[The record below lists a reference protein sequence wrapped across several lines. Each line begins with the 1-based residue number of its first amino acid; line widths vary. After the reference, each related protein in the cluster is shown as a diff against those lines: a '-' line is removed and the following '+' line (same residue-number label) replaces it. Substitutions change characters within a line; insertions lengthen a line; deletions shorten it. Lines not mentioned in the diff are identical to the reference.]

1 MDKVNFVI
9 LAAGKGT
16 RMRSAMPKVLHKLAG
31 RSMLGHVVDAV
42 DSLGI
47 AQKIIVTGHGA
58 EQVEAAFQNNTTQ
71 FVQQTEQLGTGHAV
85 QQAEPALGDDATVIV
100 LYGDVP
106 LIRPKT
112 IAKILDVVSSTTMG
126 LLTIHLDNPQG
137 YGRIVRGNGDVIEAI
152 VEQKDASADELS
164 ITEVNTGVMALKA
177 EHLRAWLPKIT
188 NNNAQGEYY
197 LTDLIAIARQH
208 GVEIVS
214 INPESATEVEGVNNR
229 VQLSQLERAH
239 QKQLAEAL
247 MVSGTSLADPE
258 RFDQRGELIAGTD
271 NFIDVNCVFVGK
283 VTIGS
288 GVTIGANCHITD
300 SVIGD
305 GVQILP
311 NTIIESSV
319 VGDRA
324 VIGPFAR
331 LRPGTELAS
340 DTKIGNFVETKKAL
354 VGKGS
359 KINHLSYVGDAELGE
374 EVNIGAGTITCN
386 YDGVNKHKTSLGD
399 KVFIGSNSTLV
410 APINVDKGGFVAAGS
425 TVTSKVPKDS
435 LAVGRAKQRNI
446 DGWKRPTKKGKED

>member
-152 VEQKDASADELS
+152 VEQKDATADELS

-283 VTIGS
+283 VTMGS

-354 VGKGS
+354 
-359 KINHLSYVGDAELGE
+359 
-374 EVNIGAGTITCN
+374 
-386 YDGVNKHKTSLGD
+386 
-399 KVFIGSNSTLV
+399 
-410 APINVDKGGFVAAGS
+410 
-425 TVTSKVPKDS
+425 
-435 LAVGRAKQRNI
+435 GRQ
-446 DGWKRPTKKGKED
+446 G